1 VCVFQGFLHQ
11 RGADGVGQSDA
22 IAAIWYQRA
31 VELGHA
37 GAALNLALLKDVG
50 ADGVAR
56 DPKQARHWLRKAAV
70 LGSNDARRVLTQQ
83 AKKERQHAARSEAA
97 TAGIPEAEADLDR
110 E

>member
-1 VCVFQGFLHQ
+1 MC
-11 RGADGVGQSDA
+11 GADTPIVTCWLYA
-22 IAAIWYQRA
+22 
-31 VELGHA
+31 LGDF
-37 GAALNLALLKDVG
+37 LLCILVVVICVDMG

-56 DPKQARHWLRKAAV
+56 DPKQAMHWLRKAAV

-83 AKKERQHAARSEAA
+83 AKKARKHAARSEAA